1 MALSSRHSNAV
12 PTAFKARLPM
22 PNPPVQSHNPAER
35 TERPWGWFET
45 VSEDAVS
52 KIKRLR
58 VHPGQ
63 QISLQKHLQRAE
75 HWVIVRGMAQVTLGQ
90 TVQTLGV
97 GAHVEIALGQ
107 VHRLGNT
114 TAEPLEVVE
123 VQWGNYLGEDD
134 IVRLEDTYGRV
145 PTATLNPQPIKVTTP

>member
-1 MALSSRHSNAV
+1 MLNY
-12 PTAFKARLPM
+12 
-22 PNPPVQSHNPAER
+22 PVQRQDPAER

-97 GAHVEIALGQ
+97 GAHVEISLGQ

-114 TAEPLEVVE
+114 TDEPLDVVE

-145 PTATLNPQPIKVTTP
+145 PSSTLNPSR

>member
-1 MALSSRHSNAV
+1 MLAPA
-12 PTAFKARLPM
+12 
-22 PNPPVQSHNPAER
+22 VQSLLAAEPILRTEFLERVER

-75 HWVIVRGMAQVTLGQ
+75 HWVVVRGLAQVTLGQ

-97 GAHVEIALGQ
+97 GAHVEISLGQ

-114 TAEPLEVVE
+114 TDEPLDVVE

-145 PTATLNPQPIKVTTP
+145 PSSTLNPSR

>member
-1 MALSSRHSNAV
+1 MLAPA
-12 PTAFKARLPM
+12 
-22 PNPPVQSHNPAER
+22 VQSHLPAEPILR
-35 TERPWGWFET
+35 TEFLERVERSERPWGWFET

-75 HWVIVRGMAQVTLGQ
+75 HWVVVRGLAQVTIGQ

-97 GAHVEIALGQ
+97 GAHVEISLGQ

-114 TAEPLEVVE
+114 TDEPLDVVE

-145 PTATLNPQPIKVTTP
+145 PTATFNPSR

>member
-1 MALSSRHSNAV
+1 MLA
-12 PTAFKARLPM
+12 PT
-22 PNPPVQSHNPAER
+22 VQSHDPAAPAAR

-75 HWVIVRGMAQVTLGQ
+75 HWVIVRGLAQVTIGQ

-97 GAHVEIALGQ
+97 GAHVEISLGQ

-114 TAEPLEVVE
+114 TDEPLDVVE

-145 PTATLNPQPIKVTTP
+145 PSSTLNPSR

>member
-1 MALSSRHSNAV
+1 M
-12 PTAFKARLPM
+12 
-22 PNPPVQSHNPAER
+22 
-35 TERPWGWFET
+35 
-45 VSEDAVS
+45 S

-75 HWVIVRGMAQVTLGQ
+75 HWVIVRGLAQVTIGQ

-114 TAEPLEVVE
+114 TDEPLDVVE

-145 PTATLNPQPIKVTTP
+145 PTATFNPSR

>member
-1 MALSSRHSNAV
+1 MLAPA
-12 PTAFKARLPM
+12 
-22 PNPPVQSHNPAER
+22 VQSHDPAER

-75 HWVIVRGMAQVTLGQ
+75 HWVIVRGLAQVTIGQ

-97 GAHVEIALGQ
+97 GAHVEISLGQ

-114 TAEPLEVVE
+114 TDEPLDVVE

-145 PTATLNPQPIKVTTP
+145 PAATSNPSR

>member
-1 MALSSRHSNAV
+1 M
-12 PTAFKARLPM
+12 LPSA
-22 PNPPVQSHNPAER
+22 VQSLLPAEPILRTEFLERVER

-75 HWVIVRGMAQVTLGQ
+75 HWVVVRGLAQVTIGQ

-114 TAEPLEVVE
+114 TDEPLDVVE

-145 PTATLNPQPIKVTTP
+145 PTATFNPSR

>member
-1 MALSSRHSNAV
+1 MLAPA
-12 PTAFKARLPM
+12 
-22 PNPPVQSHNPAER
+22 VQSLLPAEPILRTEFLERVER

-75 HWVIVRGMAQVTLGQ
+75 HWVIVRGLAQVTIGQ

-97 GAHVEIALGQ
+97 GAHVEISLGQ

-114 TAEPLEVVE
+114 TDEPLDVVE

-145 PTATLNPQPIKVTTP
+145 PTATFNPSR

>member
-1 MALSSRHSNAV
+1 
-12 PTAFKARLPM
+12 M
-22 PNPPVQSHNPAER
+22 PNPPVQSHDSNER

-75 HWVIVRGMAQVTLGQ
+75 HWVIVRGL
-90 TVQTLGV
+90 
-97 GAHVEIALGQ
+97 AHVEIALGQ

-114 TAEPLEVVE
+114 TDEPLEVVE

-145 PTATLNPQPIKVTTP
+145 PPSTHNL